1 MVTHS
6 VWPWARDAIQWGR
19 LQEEGGPS
27 VSMGVCSRYG
37 AQERRGQT
45 ELMWATLGRLG
56 PPRTCSRFRPEGA
69 GLTGKSR
76 SLF

>member
-1 MVTHS
+1 
-6 VWPWARDAIQWGR
+6 
-19 LQEEGGPS
+19 
-27 VSMGVCSRYG
+27 MGVCSRYG

-45 ELMWATLGRLG
+45 ELMWATLGHLG
-56 PPRTCSRFRPEGA
+56 PPRTCSRFHPEGA